1 MIAVLDTN
9 VLVSALWTPNGKA
22 AYIVNQAISGRLKL
36 CHDYRILA
44 EYREVLSRLK
54 FKFSDWQINFLLE
67 RLEKDG
73 ISFIPT
79 ALPHVPFT
87 DKSDRIF
94 YEVAKFCGAPLVTG
108 NLKHYPQ
115 NDSII
120 FPSERAT
127 SWTTCGSNNIAS
139 AIIVAIELFDKV

>member
-44 EYREVLSRLK
+44 EYREVLSRPK
-54 FKFSDWQINFLLE
+54 FKFYDWQINFLLE

-73 ISFIPT
+73 ISVIPN

-87 DKSDRIF
+87 DESDRVF
-94 YEVAKFCGAPLVTG
+94 YEVAKFCNAPLVTG

-115 NDSII
+115 DDCII
-120 FPSERAT
+120 TLADFY
-127 SWTTCGSNNIAS
+127 NKI
-139 AIIVAIELFDKV
+139 LLL